1 MILFYLYPNDFYL
14 YTLLYQRFSE
24 FFLKENLILQDKN
37 GNIGYSF
44 NNALKL
50 FTFILLKVNKIT
62 LNDINTFAN
71 GECIYVLIILFL
83 IFKYFSSN
91 EIN

>member
-1 MILFYLYPNDFYL
+1 MIFFYLYPNDFYL
-14 YTLLYQRFSE
+14 YTLFSE
-24 FFLKENLILQDKN
+24 FFLKENLILQDL
-37 GNIGYSF
+37 F

-62 LNDINTFAN
+62 LNDINTFVN
-71 GECIYVLIILFL
+71 EECTYVLSYIIS
-83 IFKYFSSN
+83 YFNIGNISN